1 MKNLSMALQRQKRK
15 KNMERLSFITQFMFE
30 FLLLFTGS
38 RKVLGKM
45 PAYYKKDVNQK
56 IFNHTT
62 LLLAFLSYALKKN
75 KNT

>member
-1 MKNLSMALQRQKRK
+1 MALQKQKRT
-15 KNMERLSFITQFMFE
+15 KNRLSFITQFMFE

-38 RKVLGKM
+38 RKVLGNM
-45 PAYYKKDVNQK
+45 PAYYKKDVNQ
-56 IFNHTT
+56 NHTT

>member
-1 MKNLSMALQRQKRK
+1 MKKLSTALQKQKRK
-15 KNMERLSFITQFMFE
+15 KNRLSFITQFMFE

-45 PAYYKKDVNQK
+45 PDVNQ
-56 IFNHTT
+56 NHTT

>member
-1 MKNLSMALQRQKRK
+1 MK
-15 KNMERLSFITQFMFE
+15 RLSFITQFMFE

-45 PAYYKKDVNQK
+45 PAYKKDVNQK
-56 IFNHTT
+56 IFNYTT